1 MTGMTEENQLEE
13 HQEDA
18 PTPEELEAQKA
29 AEEEARKYGW
39 RSRDEFDREPEGWVD
54 AGRFLEFPSTQVKM
68 LRDEKEAL
76 KGELGGVK
84 EQLERIGSVQRE
96 AVQIARDQERKKYED
111 ELAQITQQQRRAV
124 EEANPEAFDA
134 LERQKQDMQK
144 RAPQPQQ
151 PQVDQ
156 AVVKY
161 RQDNDWTQNPALWAE
176 AVQAVEY
183 LPPDQRGSAEQQ
195 LEFAEKTMRTKYPHM
210 FQAEPPK
217 TPAAS
222 KVDGGGLG
230 LGRKMGKGVNDLPSD
245 AQKVAR
251 EMVEDGIFK
260 SVDDYAKAYWEQG

>member
-1 MTGMTEENQLEE
+1 MEESQIEE
-13 HQEDA
+13 HQDDA
-18 PTPEELEAQKA
+18 PTPEEVEAQKA

-39 RSRDEFDREPEGWVD
+39 RSRDEFDREPAGWVD
-54 AGRFLEFPSTQVKM
+54 ADRFLELPQTHVKM
-68 LRDEKEAL
+68 FRDENEAL

-96 AVQIARDQERKKYED
+96 AVRIARDQERQRYEE
-111 ELAQITQQQRRAV
+111 ELTQITQQQRRAV

-134 LERQKQDMQK
+134 LEQQKQDMQK
-144 RAPQPQQ
+144 RAPLPEQQQ
-151 PQVDQ
+151 PDVDP

-161 RQDNDWTQNPALWAE
+161 HQDNEWAQNPVLWRE
-176 AVQAVEY
+176 AVEAIEH
-183 LPPDQRGSAEQQ
+183 LPPDRRGTAEQQ
-195 LEFAEKTMRTKYPHM
+195 LEFAEKTMRLKYPHM
-210 FQAEPPK
+210 FQEKQLAQPQ
-217 TPAAS
+217 AS